1 MADAVPVISQVK
13 SFVQWASGDSAGAE
27 RTQQNFSK
35 RCPVISQARSAV
47 EAISGDTEAAR
58 KTQYEFLDEV
68 SNFTDAVP
76 GVRHVKGAVHYA
88 CGDTEGGDNAMKAA
102 SRTTGAMAGGVGG
115 FFVAGPPGA
124 IAGGIGGAAAMD
136 LITTGVDS
144 AVHDEFRPAGLIQQ
158 GVDIAENPT
167 DAGKWF
173 DTGFMVVGDGLAGY
187 AGVEAVVR
195 GEKFVKRK
203 QFESKR
209 QPLVLKVGKQGAKDL
224 VKAADH
230 MEQVRTKYNIPENKP
245 HLTSI
250 VLDEHNRAF
259 EGHNQQARQFCRK
272 QLFEPDVM
280 SDYSRPSLTNLEKK
294 FPDAKPPLDRQA
306 RTCAEH
312 RAYHKCY
319 KDQPNAVPE
328 NTRVAT
334 VRYDKREKAIRAVER
349 CNNCKAYAEGMG
361 EAPGDFAN
369 GMEVPNH
376 PGIGKYSCY
385 KEGAKAVG
393 LVASGAYLQE
403 HREENYWE
411 NNYKDSGQNS
421 NDEDIYQESK
431 YKNGYEDRNYREG
444 DRESLYESMESED
457 EYENHYRESN
467 YEDDQDDNYVEGGR
481 ESIYEESGG
490 GSNVEDSDSENEY
503 NNGYR
508 ESSYYDDYR
517 GSNYEESDHEDNSE
531 VCDQEGDCED
541 NVQENDYEDNDQEGD
556 YGYGEQANFYD
567 ESDQGSSYGDGQES
581 DYDDGGRHSN
591 YEYGDRERNYDDDR
605 EGNYEESNDE
615 SDYKDGDNE
624 SDYEDGREGYYE
636 DCEESDS
643 EESD

>member
-1 MADAVPVISQVK
+1 MADVVPVISQVK
-13 SFVQWASGDSAGAE
+13 SFVQWVSGDAAGAE

-58 KTQYEFLDEV
+58 KTQLEFVNEV

-76 GVRHVKGAVHYA
+76 GVGHVKGAIHYA
-88 CGDTEGGDNAMKAA
+88 CGDSEGGDNAMKAA

-115 FFVAGPPGA
+115 FFVGA

-144 AVHDEFRPAGLIQQ
+144 AVHDEFRPAGLVQQ

-187 AGVEAVVR
+187 AGGEAVVR
-195 GEKFVKRK
+195 GKQFVKQRGVRK

-209 QPLVLKVGKQGAKDL
+209 QPLVVKVGKQGAKDL

-245 HLTSI
+245 HLTSV

-259 EGHNQQARQFCRK
+259 EGHNKQARQFCRK
-272 QLFEPDVM
+272 QIFELDVM
-280 SDYSRPSLTNLEKK
+280 SDYNRPSLTNLERKV
-294 FPDAKPPLDRQA
+294 PAADPPLRRPA

-312 RAYHKCY
+312 RAYHKYY
-319 KDQPNAVPE
+319 KDQPDAVPE
-328 NTRVAT
+328 KTRVAT
-334 VRYDKREKAIRAVER
+334 VRYDTRAKAIQAVER
-349 CNNCKAYAEGMG
+349 CDNCKAYAEGMD
-361 EAPGDFAN
+361 EVPGDFAN

-376 PGIGKYSCY
+376 PGIGKYSYY
-385 KEGAKAVG
+385 KEGAKAVK
-393 LVASGAYLQE
+393 LVASGAYLQGHHE
-403 HREENYWE
+403 ESNRET
-411 NNYKDSGQNS
+411 NYKDSDQDS

-444 DRESLYESMESED
+444 EGDTNYECSDSED
-457 EYENHYRESN
+457 EYGNHYRESK
-467 YEDDQDDNYVEGGR
+467 YEDDRDDNYVISGR
-481 ESIYEESGG
+481 ESNYEESDR
-490 GSNVEDSDSENEY
+490 GSNYEDSDRGSECITD
-503 NNGYR
+503 YR
-508 ESSYYDDYR
+508 ENSYTDDYR
-517 GSNYEESDHEDNSE
+517 GSNYEESDPEGVSE
-531 VCDQEGDCED
+531 LGDQEGDCED
-541 NVQENDYEDNDQEGD
+541 NVQENDYEDSDQEGD
-556 YGYGEQANFYD
+556 YGDGERAIFYD
-567 ESDQGSSYGDGQES
+567 ESDQRSSYGDGRES

-605 EGNYEESNDE
+605 EGNHEESNEE
-615 SDYKDGDNE
+615 SDYKNEDNE
-624 SDYEDGREGYYE
+624 SDYEDDREGYYD
-636 DCEESDS
+636 DCLESDS